1 MANIFKSK
9 EVYKHVTTE
18 PHNGGQH
25 KLIPVRGV
33 YVANVYRPPYY
44 IDHTLEITNIE
55 NSYVTVDEY
64 KETPVT
70 AFASGIFT
78 DVNIA
83 VTNNPPY
90 LKYYAQTPVT
100 VCVDIGM
107 ILDVTI
113 VNNNPYL
120 LYYSKIQPTYAMEPF
135 EGTVSVVN
143 NSCFIEIYNII
154 NEHEID
160 DALQIISIDS
170 NDATIT

>member
-1 MANIFKSK
+1 
-9 EVYKHVTTE
+9 
-18 PHNGGQH
+18 
-25 KLIPVRGV
+25 
-33 YVANVYRPPYY
+33 
-44 IDHTLEITNIE
+44 
-55 NSYVTVDEY
+55 
-64 KETPVT
+64 
-70 AFASGIFT
+70 
-78 DVNIA
+78 
-83 VTNNPPY
+83 
-90 LKYYAQTPVT
+90 
-100 VCVDIGM
+100 VCVDIGI